1 MYYNTN
7 NESGEVLLNSI
18 KNSKK
23 QEDAIMVIF
32 NYYKTNLSPD
42 EIQGILVD
50 RSEKT
55 YPITS
60 IRRAITNLTKNGKLK
75 KTTQMKKG
83 AWGKLTHTWKLK

>member
-50 RSEKT
+50 RSEK
-55 YPITS
+55 
-60 IRRAITNLTKNGKLK
+60 NLSYY
-75 KTTQMKKG
+75 
-83 AWGKLTHTWKLK
+83 